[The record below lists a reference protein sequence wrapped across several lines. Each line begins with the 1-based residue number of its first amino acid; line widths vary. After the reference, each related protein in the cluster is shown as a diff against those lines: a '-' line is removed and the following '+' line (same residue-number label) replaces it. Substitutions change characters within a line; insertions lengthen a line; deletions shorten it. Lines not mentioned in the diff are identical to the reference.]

1 MEHPHTRHRGMVV
14 ELEGYCGIAS
24 PVKLSRTPASYRAA
38 PPVLGGEPGSP
49 GGTGIER
56 RGDRRAGPA
65 RHRPRLKPLT
75 ARPAPCNSIP
85 GQLEMAMD
93 SPWGGAPRTRA
104 AGAAGAG
111 CGPVATEPPGSA
123 QRPEHAPARGSGGA
137 RTAPR
142 RVRRYPGHRPHRKWH
157 GVRRRRR
164 SQRTGGGVRAGDP
177 AARGGAPLAGP
188 RRLPQAADRR
198 RGGLCPGRRLRVG
211 DALRPDRRRCLGALR
226 PAGNP
231 CRRDAR
237 RRRHPAPGASGG
249 QVPGAA
255 HAVYRLHG
263 TGAGGPGH
271 RGWSARWRRMARHWI
286 APSNWLARSP
296 AATAGAGADQGSG
309 PGRRRSAAGPGP
321 GAGAQGLPV
330 AVRQP
335 RPEGGHAGLPGKR
348 TAEYLGK

>member
-1 MEHPHTRHRGMVV
+1 
-14 ELEGYCGIAS
+14 
-24 PVKLSRTPASYRAA
+24 
-38 PPVLGGEPGSP
+38 
-49 GGTGIER
+49 
-56 RGDRRAGPA
+56 
-65 RHRPRLKPLT
+65 
-75 ARPAPCNSIP
+75 
-85 GQLEMAMD
+85 MD
-93 SPWGGAPRTRA
+93 SSWGGAPRTRA

-111 CGPVATEPPGSA
+111 RGPVATEPPGSA

-271 RGWSARWRRMARHWI
+271 RVGQRGGGGWPGIDRA
-286 APSNWLARSP
+286 SNWLARSP
-296 AATAGAGADQGSG
+296 ACHAGAGADQGSG
-309 PGRRRSAAGPGP
+309 P
-321 GAGAQGLPV
+321 AGADLPLDQALALERGLPV